1 MYFGDDGPT
10 IDAATLEDH
19 DPAWLRARR
28 AIVATRRSV
37 EALYVADEI
46 NRAYKKSLEPR
57 WALSRLPMLKMMR
70 CFGVRLKLHAGRST
84 LVQFAR
90 GVGP

>member
-1 MYFGDDGPT
+1 MYFGDDGAT

-28 AIVATRRSV
+28 VIVATRRSV

-46 NRAYKKSLEPR
+46 NQATRNRSNRGGPCR
-57 WALSRLPMLKMMR
+57 DGR
-70 CFGVRLKLHAGRST
+70 C
-84 LVQFAR
+84 
-90 GVGP
+90 